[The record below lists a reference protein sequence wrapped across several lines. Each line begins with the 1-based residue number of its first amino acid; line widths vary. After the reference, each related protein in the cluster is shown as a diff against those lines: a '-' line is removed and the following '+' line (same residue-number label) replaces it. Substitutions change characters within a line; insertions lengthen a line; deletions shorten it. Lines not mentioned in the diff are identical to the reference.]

1 MKRKLT
7 SAAEAAVLL
16 VFYGTT
22 EVVPFPISA
31 RRVEKARTV
40 VETPCQANTSADGQ
54 GVLRSAQDD
63 ISKELPSQSRVWKQM
78 RGRLHCTRYMSL
90 TDQLGFRFAP
100 PERRVWT
107 VRALVAAVRTHVE
120 REYSDAWVEGEI
132 SNFRAPDSGHLYF
145 TLKDGN
151 AQIRVVMF
159 SSKAR
164 LLRFRPAD
172 GMQVVVRGRVTIYE
186 DRGELQIAA
195 EYLEPK
201 GAGGLQVAFEQL
213 KAKLEAEG
221 LFAAERK
228 KAIPTLPGRIG
239 IVTSPQ
245 AAALRDILNI
255 LQRRHHTVNA
265 VIYPAQVQG
274 DFAASE
280 VAAGVRYFNEIRNDA
295 SRSVEVIIVG
305 RGGGSA
311 EDLAAFNDEGLAR
324 AVAASE
330 IPVISAV
337 GHETDFTIVDFVAD
351 LRAATPSA
359 AAELVIRSRVEIE
372 NQAEAVRERLV
383 RAMERQ
389 LLEARHALM
398 ERAQHGAF
406 VRMMDLI
413 RQRQQKL
420 DDLTFRLERGERA
433 ALELMRRRWETLAAA
448 VRHYDLRRVLAGIRG
463 ELAAGTAAL
472 AAAMRNQLLQNKV
485 RIERMARALETL
497 SPLAILERGYALVF
511 DGAGQLVKDAGLVKA
526 GDEISARVARGEIRA
541 VVKKAGADRR

>member
-1 MKRKLT
+1 
-7 SAAEAAVLL
+7 
-16 VFYGTT
+16 
-22 EVVPFPISA
+22 
-31 RRVEKARTV
+31 
-40 VETPCQANTSADGQ
+40 
-54 GVLRSAQDD
+54 
-63 ISKELPSQSRVWKQM
+63 
-78 RGRLHCTRYMSL
+78 MSL

-107 VRALVAAVRTHVE
+107 VRALVAAVRTLVE

-195 EYLEPK
+195 EYIEPK

-228 KAIPTLPGRIG
+228 KAIPALPARIG

-255 LQRRHHTVNA
+255 LQRRHRTVNV

-274 DFAASE
+274 DSAATE
-280 VAAGVRYFNEIRNDA
+280 VAAGVRYFNEVRGDESRGA
-295 SRSVEVIIVG
+295 SRNVEVIIVG

-324 AVAASE
+324 VVAASE

-383 RAMERQ
+383 RAMERR

-406 VRMMDLI
+406 ARMMDLI
-413 RQRQQKL
+413 RQRQQRL
-420 DDLTFRLERGERA
+420 DDLTYRLERGVRQT
-433 ALELMRRRWETLAAA
+433 LEQIRRRWETQAAA
-448 VRHYDLRRVLAGIRG
+448 VRHYDLRRVLAGIRS
-463 ELAAGTAAL
+463 ELEAGTAAL
-472 AAAMRNQLLQNKV
+472 GAAMRNQLLQNKV
-485 RIERMARALETL
+485 RIERMGRALEAL

-511 DGAGQLVKDAGLVKA
+511 DGAGQLVKDAAQVKA
-526 GDEISARVARGEIRA
+526 GDEIRARVARGEIEA
-541 VVKKAGADRR
+541 VVKKTKA

>member
-1 MKRKLT
+1 M
-7 SAAEAAVLL
+7 
-16 VFYGTT
+16 
-22 EVVPFPISA
+22 
-31 RRVEKARTV
+31 
-40 VETPCQANTSADGQ
+40 
-54 GVLRSAQDD
+54 
-63 ISKELPSQSRVWKQM
+63 
-78 RGRLHCTRYMSL
+78 
-90 TDQLGFRFAP
+90 
-100 PERRVWT
+100 WT
-107 VRALVAAVRTHVE
+107 VRALVAAVRAHVE
-120 REYSDAWVEGEI
+120 REYADAWVEGEI

-195 EYLEPK
+195 EYIEPK

-255 LQRRHHTVNA
+255 LRRRHHSANA

-274 DFAASE
+274 DLAAAE
-280 VAAGVRYFNEIRNDA
+280 VVSGIRYFNR
-295 SRSVEVIIVG
+295 SKSVEVIIVG

-337 GHETDFTIVDFVAD
+337 GHETDFTICDFVAD
-351 LRAATPSA
+351 LRAPTPSA

-372 NQAEAVRERLV
+372 TQAEAVRGRLV
-383 RAMERQ
+383 RAMERI
-389 LLEARHALM
+389 LLEAKNEVMVRT
-398 ERAQHGAF
+398 QHGAF
-406 VRMMDLI
+406 ARMMDLI
-413 RQRQQKL
+413 RQSQQRV
-420 DDLTFRLERGERA
+420 DDLTYRLERGERVR
-433 ALELMRRRWETLAAA
+433 LEQVRRRWEMASAA
-448 VRHYDLRRVLAGIRG
+448 VRHYDARRVLAGMRG
-463 ELAAGTAAL
+463 ELLAQATAL
-472 AAAMRNQLLQNKV
+472 GGAMRNLLLQYRV
-485 RIERMARALETL
+485 RAERMGRALEML

-511 DGAGQLVKDAGLVKA
+511 DADGKLVKDAARVKS
-526 GDEISARVARGEIRA
+526 GDEILAKVAKGEIRA
-541 VVKKAGADRR
+541 VVKERGEG

>member
-1 MKRKLT
+1 
-7 SAAEAAVLL
+7 V
-16 VFYGTT
+16 
-22 EVVPFPISA
+22 
-31 RRVEKARTV
+31 
-40 VETPCQANTSADGQ
+40 
-54 GVLRSAQDD
+54 
-63 ISKELPSQSRVWKQM
+63 
-78 RGRLHCTRYMSL
+78 SL
-90 TDQLGFRFAP
+90 SDQLGFRFTP
-100 PERRVWT
+100 PARRVWT
-107 VRALVAAVRTHVE
+107 VRALVAAVRSHVE

-151 AQIRVVMF
+151 AQIKVVMF
-159 SSKAR
+159 SSKAK

-228 KAIPTLPGRIG
+228 KAIPTLPSRIG

-255 LQRRHHTVNA
+255 LQRRHHSVST

-274 DFAASE
+274 DLAATE
-280 VAAGVRYFNEIRNDA
+280 VASGIRYFNQ

-311 EDLAAFNDEGLAR
+311 EDLSAFNNEGLAR

-351 LRAATPSA
+351 LRAPTPSA
-359 AAELVIRSRVEIE
+359 AAELVIRSRVEVE

-383 RAMERQ
+383 RAMERK
-389 LLEARHALM
+389 LLEARNALM
-398 ERAQHGAF
+398 ERAQDGAF
-406 VRMMDLI
+406 ARMMDLI
-413 RQRQQKL
+413 RQRQQKA
-420 DDLTFRLERGERA
+420 DDLTFRLERGERN
-433 ALELMRRRWETLAAA
+433 ALELMRRRWELVAAA

-463 ELAAGTAAL
+463 ELEAGTAAV

-485 RIERMARALETL
+485 RVERMARALDML

-511 DGAGQLVKDAGLVKA
+511 DAAGQLVKDAGQVRV
-526 GDEISARVARGEIRA
+526 GEEISARLARGEIRSTVREIA
-541 VVKKAGADRR
+541 EGKRTGRKPGQ